1 MRFAWI
7 KTHKDDWPMNLMCR
21 VLRVSRSGYYAWKV
35 RPMSKR
41 HKRRTELVEQIRR
54 VHTDSRRIYGSP
66 RVHRQLKDRGV
77 ACCENTVAKLMRD
90 SGLASKMKKSFK
102 IKTTDS
108 RHDHA
113 VAPNTLDQNFEQVQ
127 ANRTWASDIT
137 YIPTR
142 QGWLYLAVVL
152 DLWSRRVIGW
162 AMANHLKAS
171 LAIEALAMAVD
182 QRRLPEV
189 GSILHHSDRGVQY
202 ACDAYRT
209 MLEAHG
215 IGCSMSRTG
224 NCYDNAVVESFFG
237 TLKTELTHHEDY
249 PTREQAMRSIFE
261 YIEVF
266 YNRQRKHSSL
276 GYVAPAQFEAAA

>member
-7 KTHKDDWPMNLMCR
+7 KTHEGDWPMALMCR
-21 VLRVSRSGYYAWKV
+21 VLKVSRSGYYAWRG

-41 HKRRTELVEQIRR
+41 AKRRTELVEQIRQA
-54 VHTDSRRIYGSP
+54 HEGSRRIYGSP
-66 RVHRQLKDRGV
+66 RVYRQLKDKGV
-77 ACCENTVAKLMRD
+77 SCCENTVAKLMRID
-90 SGLASKMKKSFK
+90 GLASKMKKVFK

-113 VAPNTLDQNFEQVQ
+113 VAPNTLNQNFEQPE
-127 ANRTWASDIT
+127 ANRTWAGDIT

-142 QGWLYLAVVL
+142 EGWLYLAVVL
-152 DLWSRRVIGW
+152 DLYSRRVIGW
-162 AMANHLKAS
+162 AMADHLKAS
-171 LAIEALAMAVD
+171 LAIEALAMAID
-182 QRRLPEV
+182 QRRIPEG
-189 GSILHHSDRGVQY
+189 GSVLHHSDRGVQY

-209 MLEAHG
+209 MLQAHG

-249 PTREQAMRSIFE
+249 PTREQAMQSIFE

>member
-7 KTHKDDWPMNLMCR
+7 KAHEDGWPMTLMCR
-21 VLRVSRSGYYAWKV
+21 VLDVSRSGYYAWLD

-41 HKRRTELVEQIRR
+41 AKRRNELVEQVRR
-54 VHTDSRRIYGSP
+54 AHEASRRTYGSP
-66 RVHRQLKDRGV
+66 RVYRQLKDDGV
-77 ACCENTVAKLMRD
+77 ACCENTVAKLMSD
-90 SGLASKMKKSFK
+90 NGLASKMKKAFK
-102 IKTTDS
+102 VKTTDS

-113 VAPNTLDQNFEQVQ
+113 VAPNVLDQSFQQTRPNQ
-127 ANRTWASDIT
+127 AWASDIT

-142 QGWLYLAVVL
+142 EGWLYLAVVL

-162 AMANHLKAS
+162 AMGDHLKAS
-171 LAIEALAMAVD
+171 LAIEALAMAID
-182 QRRLPEV
+182 QRRFCDGRAP
-189 GSILHHSDRGVQY
+189 LHHSDRGVQY
-202 ACDAYRT
+202 AGDAYRT
-209 MLEAHG
+209 LLEAHG

-249 PTREQAMRSIFE
+249 QSRDQAMQSVFE

-276 GYVAPAQFEAAA
+276 GYVAPAQFEDAA

>member
-7 KTHKDDWPMNLMCR
+7 KTHEGDWPMALMCR
-21 VLRVSRSGYYAWKV
+21 VLQVSRSGYYAWKD

-41 HKRRTELVEQIRR
+41 QERRRELVEEIRR
-54 VHTDSRRIYGSP
+54 AHDDSRRIYGSP
-66 RVHRQLKDRGV
+66 RVYRQLKDRAV

-90 SGLASKMKKSFK
+90 NGWASKMKKAFK
-102 IKTTDS
+102 VKTTDS
-108 RHDHA
+108 RHGHA
-113 VAPNTLDQNFEQVQ
+113 VAPNTLDQKFEQAE
-127 ANRTWASDIT
+127 ANRTWAGDIT

-142 QGWLYLAVVL
+142 EGWLYLAVVL
-152 DLWSRRVIGW
+152 DLYSRRVIGW
-162 AMANHLKAS
+162 AMADHLKAS
-171 LAIEALAMAVD
+171 LAIEALTMAVR
-182 QRRLPEV
+182 QRRLPEG
-189 GSILHHSDRGVQY
+189 GSVLHHSDRGVQY
-202 ACDAYRT
+202 ASDAYRT

-237 TLKTELTHHEDY
+237 TLKTELTYHEDY
-249 PTREQAMRSIFE
+249 STRQQAGQSIFE

-276 GYVAPAQFEAAA
+276 GYVAPAQFEDAA

>member
-1 MRFAWI
+1 MRFVWI
-7 KTHKDDWPMNLMCR
+7 KTHEGDWPMALMCR
-21 VLRVSRSGYYAWKV
+21 TLKVSRSGYYAWKD
-35 RPMSKR
+35 RPMSHR
-41 HKRRTELVEQIRR
+41 VRRRTELVEQIRQA
-54 VHTDSRRIYGSP
+54 HQASRRIYGSP
-66 RVHRQLKDRGV
+66 RVYRQLKDQGV
-77 ACCENTVAKLMRD
+77 ACCQNTVAKLMRID
-90 SGLASKMKKSFK
+90 GLASKMKKAFK
-102 IKTTDS
+102 VKTTDS
-108 RHDHA
+108 RHGHA
-113 VAPNTLDQNFEQVQ
+113 VAPNTLDQNFEPAE
-127 ANRTWASDIT
+127 ANRTWASDLT

-162 AMANHLKAS
+162 AMADHLKAS
-171 LAIEALAMAVD
+171 LAIDALTMAVE
-182 QRRLPEV
+182 QRRLSP
-189 GSILHHSDRGVQY
+189 GSAVLHHSDRGVQY

-249 PTREQAMRSIFE
+249 QTREQAMQSIFE

-276 GYVAPAQFEAAA
+276 SYVAPAQFEAAA

>member
-7 KTHKDDWPMNLMCR
+7 KTHEDDWPTGVMCR
-21 VLRVSRSGYYAWKV
+21 VLRVSRSGYYAWLD

-41 HKRRTELVEQIRR
+41 AKRRAELVEHIRQA
-54 VHTDSRRIYGSP
+54 HADSRRIYGSP
-66 RVHRQLKDRGV
+66 RVYRQLQDNGV
-77 ACCENTVAKLMRD
+77 ACCENTVARLMRA
-90 SGLASKMKKSFK
+90 SGLASKMKKAFNV
-102 IKTTDS
+102 KTTDS

-113 VAPNTLDQNFEQVQ
+113 VAPNTLNQEFQQTGVNQ
-127 ANRTWASDIT
+127 AWAGDIT

-142 QGWLYLAVVL
+142 EGWLYLAVVL
-152 DLWSRRVIGW
+152 DLYSRRVIGW
-162 AMANHLKAS
+162 AMADHLKAS
-171 LAIEALAMAVD
+171 LAIEALSVAID
-182 QRRLPEV
+182 QRRMTQD
-189 GSILHHSDRGVQY
+189 GSLLHHSDRGVQY
-202 ACDAYRT
+202 ASDAYRT
-209 MLEAHG
+209 MLQAHG

-249 PTREQAMRSIFE
+249 PTRDQAMQSIFE